1 MTLGVITGSEP
12 IMIAAY
18 SISGMLAGIF
28 NRFGKIG
35 VVVGFALG
43 NVLLAYVSNG
53 YTVELIHF
61 KEILIAFIGLLA
73 VPNNIQ
79 IELEEFIGNTKLLP
93 VTPGNALNRSKEV
106 AENLNHVSEAIQE
119 MATTYQSLEKTSYA
133 TNKQIFIT
141 ELLNNLEPYKEN
153 MLYDDMA
160 DTEGE
165 IIDKIF
171 EYLIDKQEIDRQ
183 ALLEIFAKCNSY
195 IIGFDDK
202 EISQYLEENI
212 AQMLRMINVSYK
224 VSKVDFIWKKRV
236 EESKKAMGKQLDSVS
251 KAIQKMA
258 KGMESDIEKEAQ
270 YEKQKAEILELLKQK
285 TIMVQDISIKKES
298 RYQIE
303 VYANE
308 ILETAKI
315 ETIEKIATQ
324 ILKEKIVFHEEAS
337 VGKKLSFL
345 SDDKYVMA
353 MGTAET
359 TKNKSELSGD
369 AMLNIRLKDG
379 KYLVAI
385 SDGMGTGIKARQSS
399 TQSLRMLENLLL
411 SGFDKNISLD
421 LINTSLINQN
431 TEIFATLDIAI
442 VDLYE
447 GNIEFIK
454 SGACPTY
461 IKNNKKVQMIQ
472 SNSLPTGMIEGGQI
486 QTFDKD
492 INDGDILVMCSDGIL
507 DANIE
512 YKNKE
517 LWIKYML
524 EDIETTNTKK
534 IADLILNEAIDNTFG
549 NIKDD
554 MTIMV
559 CKFKKRD

>member
-1 MTLGVITGSEP
+1 
-12 IMIAAY
+12 
-18 SISGMLAGIF
+18 
-28 NRFGKIG
+28 
-35 VVVGFALG
+35 
-43 NVLLAYVSNG
+43 
-53 YTVELIHF
+53 
-61 KEILIAFIGLLA
+61 
-73 VPNNIQ
+73 
-79 IELEEFIGNTKLLP
+79 LLP
-93 VTPGNALNRSKEV
+93 ITPNRALNKSKEV
-106 AENLNHVSEAIQE
+106 AQNLEQVSKAIQE
-119 MATTYQSLEKTSYA
+119 MATTYQQLEKTSYNA
-133 TNKQIFIT
+133 NKQIFIT

-160 DTEGE
+160 DTEGK
-165 IIDKIF
+165 IIDQIF
-171 EYLIDKQEIDRQ
+171 EHLLDKQEIDRQ

-212 AQMLRMINVSYK
+212 SQMLRMINVSYK

-236 EESKKAMGKQLDSVS
+236 EESKRTMGKQLDSVS

-258 KGMESDIEKEAQ
+258 RGMESDIEKEAQ
-270 YEKQKAEILELLKQK
+270 YEKQKAEMLELLKQRSI
-285 TIMVQDISIKKES
+285 TVQDISIKKEG
-298 RYQIE
+298 RYQME

-324 ILKEKIVFHEEAS
+324 VLKEEIVFHEEAS
-337 VGKKLSFL
+337 IGKKISFL

-353 MGTAET
+353 IGTGET

-385 SDGMGTGIKARQSS
+385 SDGMGTGNKARESS
-399 TQSLRMLENLLL
+399 SKALRMLENLLL
-411 SGFDKNISLD
+411 SGFDKNLSLD
-421 LINTSLINQN
+421 LINTSLMNQN

-442 VDLYE
+442 IDLYE

-461 IKNNKKVQMIQ
+461 IKNNKKVQIIQ
-472 SNSLPTGMIEGGQI
+472 SNSLPTGMVDGNQI
-486 QTFDKD
+486 QTFDRD
-492 INDGDILVMCSDGIL
+492 IVSGDIMVMCSDGIL

-534 IADLILNEAIDNTFG
+534 IADLLLNEAIDNTFG

-554 MTIMV
+554 MSIMV

>member
-1 MTLGVITGSEP
+1 
-12 IMIAAY
+12 MIAAY
-18 SISGMLAGIF
+18 SISGMLAGIL

-73 VPNNIQ
+73 VPNNIK

-93 VTPGNALNRSKEV
+93 VTPDRALNRSKEV

-119 MATTYQSLEKTSYA
+119 MATTYQQLEKTSYNA
-133 TNKQIFIT
+133 NKQIFIT

-160 DTEGE
+160 DTEGK
-165 IIDKIF
+165 IIDQIF
-171 EYLIDKQEIDRQ
+171 EHLLDKQEIDRQ

-212 AQMLRMINVSYK
+212 SQMLRMINVSYK

-236 EESKKAMGKQLDSVS
+236 EESKRTMGKQLDSVS

-258 KGMESDIEKEAQ
+258 RGMESDIEKEAQ
-270 YEKQKAEILELLKQK
+270 YEKQKAEMLELLKQRSI
-285 TIMVQDISIKKES
+285 TVQDISIKKEG
-298 RYQIE
+298 RYQME

-324 ILKEKIVFHEEAS
+324 VLKEEIVFHEEAS
-337 VGKKLSFL
+337 IGKKISFL

-353 MGTAET
+353 MGMGET

-379 KYLVAI
+379 KYLIAI
-385 SDGMGTGIKARQSS
+385 SDGMGTGTKARQSS

-411 SGFDKNISLD
+411 SGFDKNISLE

-461 IKNNKKVQMIQ
+461 IKNDRKVQMIK

-492 INDGDILVMCSDGIL
+492 ISDGDILVMCSDGIL

-534 IADLILNEAIDNTFG
+534 IADLILNEAVDNTFG

-554 MTIMV
+554 MSIMV
-559 CKFKKRD
+559 CKFKKKD